1 MAEEENEAPE
11 TAPEN
16 TAEPAE
22 SSSEI
27 GTNRFLVKERY
38 EIDYAQPLPWLDSN
52 GAKAFRVIDR
62 IDTKRGL
69 FALLCSNATCPRST
83 ILPYV
88 KSIECRSLMKLVE
101 FGIVTWLPEKSR
113 NLALIYK
120 IPYGK
125 VFEGGKTE
133 LDIRSSEK
141 FKNTLISLLSAV
153 EALKNY
159 NITHRAIRAD
169 NLYYANA
176 EKTEILIGDC
186 AASFPAFY
194 QPAAYETIEDML
206 SIPEGRGNGSEK
218 NDIYAIGAVMT
229 ALYLGHGLG
238 GDISTPELLRIKQKK
253 GSYQALLG
261 DDKIPNQIS
270 PVLRSL
276 LNDNVDAR
284 LNYVQAYN
292 LLDGKSNNYT
302 SSGTTDRPK
311 RTISFN
317 GEKFYAARDFAI
329 AISAAPQ
336 EAYELVRSGKLLDW
350 IKNGLE
356 NEKLAGK
363 IEKMLTASPEG
374 STSTDVIIAKISIM
388 LAPELPLRL
397 RDLCLFPDGAP
408 KAIFY
413 ALRKG
418 SDTKVFHELF
428 SSELIKLWYLEQE
441 HMRSPANAAEFR
453 IYINR
458 QDIGY
463 GLDRIMYD
471 FDDDI
476 PCVSPLLG
484 DEFVNSPTRIL
495 RALDN
500 TYARQIVKSMPYD
513 RNIIAYLRCK
523 MGKKIDGILTDLGS
537 GKDYL
542 QASAILRLYT
552 SMQNKFGPAQL
563 PHLSQWLAS
572 SSVAIIK
579 SYHNLKYQKF
589 LERELLKIN
598 KNGKLHE
605 LCDILENEEARNKDK
620 ANYTKAVSDINFLL
634 AEKNKLVN
642 NSYKMD
648 EEARSLAIR
657 FTSILAIMV
666 MLASFVFN
674 LILWVTK

>member
-153 EALKNY
+153 EALKTTTLPIAPSVPTTFIMPTPKNR
-159 NITHRAIRAD
+159 NSHRR
-169 NLYYANA
+169 LCRFFSGF
-176 EKTEILIGDC
+176 L
-186 AASFPAFY
+186 PA
-194 QPAAYETIEDML
+194 
-206 SIPEGRGNGSEK
+206 GRLRNDRRHALHTGRPRQRQRK

-229 ALYLGHGLG
+229 ALYLGHELG

-317 GEKFYAARDFAI
+317 GENSTRPAI
-329 AISAAPQ
+329 LPSPS
-336 EAYELVRSGKLLDW
+336 VR
-350 IKNGLE
+350 
-356 NEKLAGK
+356 
-363 IEKMLTASPEG
+363 
-374 STSTDVIIAKISIM
+374 
-388 LAPELPLRL
+388 R
-397 RDLCLFPDGAP
+397 R
-408 KAIFY
+408 
-413 ALRKG
+413 RKH
-418 SDTKVFHELF
+418 T
-428 SSELIKLWYLEQE
+428 
-441 HMRSPANAAEFR
+441 
-453 IYINR
+453 
-458 QDIGY
+458 
-463 GLDRIMYD
+463 
-471 FDDDI
+471 
-476 PCVSPLLG
+476 
-484 DEFVNSPTRIL
+484 NS
-495 RALDN
+495 
-500 TYARQIVKSMPYD
+500 YARGNCSTGLKTALKTKNWPAKSK
-513 RNIIAYLRCK
+513 NAH
-523 MGKKIDGILTDLGS
+523 GFAG
-537 GKDYL
+537 
-542 QASAILRLYT
+542 RLD
-552 SMQNKFGPAQL
+552 Q
-563 PHLSQWLAS
+563 H
-572 SSVAIIK
+572 
-579 SYHNLKYQKF
+579 
-589 LERELLKIN
+589 
-598 KNGKLHE
+598 
-605 LCDILENEEARNKDK
+605 
-620 ANYTKAVSDINFLL
+620 
-634 AEKNKLVN
+634 
-642 NSYKMD
+642 
-648 EEARSLAIR
+648 
-657 FTSILAIMV
+657 
-666 MLASFVFN
+666 
-674 LILWVTK
+674 

>member
-1 MAEEENEAPE
+1 
-11 TAPEN
+11 
-16 TAEPAE
+16 
-22 SSSEI
+22 
-27 GTNRFLVKERY
+27 
-38 EIDYAQPLPWLDSN
+38 
-52 GAKAFRVIDR
+52 
-62 IDTKRGL
+62 
-69 FALLCSNATCPRST
+69 
-83 ILPYV
+83 
-88 KSIECRSLMKLVE
+88 
-101 FGIVTWLPEKSR
+101 
-113 NLALIYK
+113 
-120 IPYGK
+120 
-125 VFEGGKTE
+125 
-133 LDIRSSEK
+133 
-141 FKNTLISLLSAV
+141 
-153 EALKNY
+153 
-159 NITHRAIRAD
+159 
-169 NLYYANA
+169 
-176 EKTEILIGDC
+176 
-186 AASFPAFY
+186 
-194 QPAAYETIEDML
+194 
-206 SIPEGRGNGSEK
+206 
-218 NDIYAIGAVMT
+218 MT
-229 ALYLGHGLG
+229 ALYLGHELG

-523 MGKKIDGILTDLGS
+523 MGKKIDGILTNLGS

-674 LILWVTK
+674 LILWVIK